1 MNFFKAIGGLLFGG
15 SSDKG
20 IVEQAADAV
29 ERFAPGTV
37 KQHEMSIEDLKAGDE
52 SQKNAQQLI
61 LPTHETIFD
70 VAVDGITRLIR
81 PAISFWAIGVL
92 FGFISTDHLQN
103 IDPMAW
109 NLIITVIGFYMGF
122 RAITKD
128 FPSLIQ
134 TIRKK

>member
-1 MNFFKAIGGLLFGG
+1 MNFFKAVGGFLFGG

-29 ERFAPGTV
+29 ERFAPGVV

-61 LPTHETIFD
+61 LPAHDTIFD

-92 FGFISTDHLQN
+92 FGWINTDHLQT

-109 NLIITVIGFYMGF
+109 NLIITVVGFYMGF

-134 TIRKK
+134 VIRKK